1 MHLFHVWLC
10 SAELLMVVNAPPFV
24 PLVLF
29 NTCFKSPFFHR
40 FYFPFIRLFVFF
52 LLCSLICILFG
63 ILRLDLNLL
72 PHSSPSGKFWLIL
85 FTFAAAAVQAT
96 APVDALSWFL
106 PFLLNLEHSK
116 FFALFWPHSSH
127 FEMFHPHICTS
138 CGHCLRLAA
147 PQLSHLSA
155 HQPSHCNK
163 FTLTTE
169 HMRWKRKWRNE
180 SDSADQGG
188 GWMVSFRNRSLV
200 DKQAGKQADRLR
212 SCSLCNHVSSSLHP
226 VSMPSSLILYST
238 VLLPFICSLNVHS
251 CTPNIQC

>member
-1 MHLFHVWLC
+1 MHRLLSHLFSSTPASSH
-10 SAELLMVVNAPPFV
+10 
-24 PLVLF
+24 LF
-29 NTCFKSPFFHR
+29 SIFSISPFLDYSCFSC
-40 FYFPFIRLFVFF
+40 FAAFF
-52 LLCSLICILFG
+52 AFFG

-72 PHSSPSGKFWLIL
+72 AQSSPSGKFWLFL
-85 FTFAAAAVQAT
+85 FTLAAAAVVQAT

-106 PFLLNLEHSK
+106 PFLLNLEHSD

-188 GWMVSFRNRSLV
+188 WMVSFRNRSLV
-200 DKQAGKQADRLR
+200 DRQAGRQAE
-212 SCSLCNHVSSSLHP
+212 
-226 VSMPSSLILYST
+226 IL
-238 VLLPFICSLNVHS
+238 
-251 CTPNIQC
+251 